1 MKGNNMEYEWE
12 HEIKDVLGEIA
23 DMLPDGFELIGV
35 AVEYT
40 ESNEAALIDN
50 LDRVIDTGILE
61 MDLRQDVMGDAIRQY
76 EEAHMPEPTNL
87 RNDE

>member
-1 MKGNNMEYEWE
+1 MEYEWE

>member
-1 MKGNNMEYEWE
+1 MEYEWE

-23 DMLPDGFELIGV
+23 EMLPDGFELIGV

-76 EEAHMPEPTNL
+76 EEAHMPDPTNL